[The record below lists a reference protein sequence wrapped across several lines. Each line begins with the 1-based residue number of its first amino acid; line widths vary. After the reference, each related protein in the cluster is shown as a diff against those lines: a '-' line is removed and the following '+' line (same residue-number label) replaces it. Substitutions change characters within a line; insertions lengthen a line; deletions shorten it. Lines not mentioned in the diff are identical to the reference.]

1 VRRSTRSIGR
11 FVALAAAT
19 VTIGSSLALVGATHA
34 VAASADYQFL
44 SDVNSSRQQH
54 GLKPL
59 TMVSDLHSVA
69 TRWSQHMASQGNISH
84 NPNLQSQGGDWQE
97 IGENVG
103 VGPSESS
110 IEQAFMNSPAHRDN
124 ILNGDYTEVG
134 IGTATGSDGRLY
146 VTQDFRKPMHS
157 SSSSSSGST
166 SHSSSSTHHRSS
178 SSTAPKSSSTKHYA
192 SVAHPST
199 SHKAAAPV
207 VRRAV
212 PAAAPT
218 FAVRLRTAAQG
229 TSNANDPVKQ
239 ALAFIATMRA
249 LAG

>member
-1 VRRSTRSIGR
+1 MRTTRSIGR
-11 FVALAAAT
+11 FVAIAAT
-19 VTIGSSLALVGATHA
+19 AVTIGSSLALVGATHA
-34 VAASADYQFL
+34 VAGSSDYQFL
-44 SDVNSSRQQH
+44 SDVNSSRQSH
-54 GLKPL
+54 GLRPL

-69 TRWSQHMASQGNISH
+69 TRWSQHMASQGTISH

-124 ILNGDYTEVG
+124 ILNPDYTEIG

-166 SHSSSSTHHRSS
+166 SHTTSTTHHRSTTT
-178 SSTAPKSSSTKHYA
+178 TAPKSSSTTKHYS

-199 SHKAAAPV
+199 RRPAAVPV
-207 VRRAV
+207 VKRPAPRAV
-212 PAAAPT
+212 PTLAARMAG
-218 FAVRLRTAAQG
+218 AAQAASG
-229 TSNANDPVKQ
+229 ANDPVKQ
-239 ALAFIATMRA
+239 AFAFIVTMRA
-249 LAG
+249 VAG